1 MNNNVLQIVVLNV
14 VSIPRKQVRRESE
27 FILTRDVEAFKTRRR
42 ERTLGADDSTIP
54 KEVIRNL
61 LKINTERLFDSRK

>member
-1 MNNNVLQIVVLNV
+1 MNNNVLQIVGLNV

-27 FILTRDVEAFKTRRR
+27 FILTRGVAFKTRRR
-42 ERTLGADDSTIP
+42 ERTLGADDLTIP